1 MPESRDGSALGHPQA
16 ELTDP
21 VRVKFGPFTLDLADR
36 KLRKGEEQVPIPS
49 RALDALAYL
58 ITHRNRALD
67 RDEIIAHV
75 WRDVAVTDDSLIHA
89 ISVLRRALGDDPAHA
104 SFIETIPRRGYRF
117 VGQVE
122 IVEPPEPANEPS
134 VDATDSPENS
144 VPTRGTAWTW
154 RTAMA
159 PAVVVVVITAA
170 IVYGHRAFSGATSP
184 TAVRLEQVAPPGTT
198 IASGGVVS
206 PTGRLVAFVAR
217 DEVTERTALWV
228 RALDENDAR
237 MLPGT
242 EGAAHPFFSPDGHEI
257 AFFRTGEL
265 VALDLGGAQTRR
277 IAAVGGA
284 PAGGSWGA
292 DGVIVFAEW
301 TTGLYAVPAAGG
313 RVSPVTRLDHTALDV
328 AHAWPQFLPDGKHFL
343 YQVVSPD
350 STRAGVYVASVD
362 GRMSTRLLDEA
373 AAAMYVPPGFLLY
386 AQRGMLMAEP
396 FDAVQLRLGGRAVLL
411 SRNLT
416 APSLLE
422 GNVISASRDTLA
434 FRTGSDKQ
442 QLTWV
447 DRAGVS
453 QGSLAVPTSM
463 FNFRVSPDGQYL
475 LAASSLTDS
484 TGVWRVDLARRHSTQ
499 LADDGIAPL
508 WSPDGRRVAFTSR
521 AGLDLHV
528 QAEGSDVRLEPLVS
542 DQSVKVLNDWSA
554 RSQTIIY
561 TRHDAATKLD
571 LWHLP
576 VAGGRPRPLLNS
588 TFNEAQARI
597 SPDGRWLAYV
607 TDSTGTQEVYVRR
620 YPELDAPRQV
630 SAGGGGQPQWRPDQ
644 RELFYLSP
652 DRSLMA
658 VTVTDRNM
666 SSFGGPRRLFRTSIA
681 EGPSAARDSYAAMP
695 DGRSFLID
703 ARRDSSTEPITVM
716 LDWAA
721 GLTSA
726 PPPQPSARRATEVAQ
741 GGMR

>member
-1 MPESRDGSALGHPQA
+1 MKTLKMPESRDGSALGRSQA

-21 VRVKFGPFTLDLADR
+21 ARVRFGPFTLDLADR

-144 VPTRGTAWTW
+144 VPTWGTAWTW

-159 PAVVVVVITAA
+159 PAVVVVVVVITAA
-170 IVYGHRAFSGATSP
+170 IAYGHRAFSGATSP

-265 VALDLGGAQTRR
+265 VAIDLGSAQTRS

-284 PAGGSWGA
+284 SAGGSWGA

-328 AHAWPQFLPDGKHFL
+328 AHARPQFLPE
-343 YQVVSPD
+343 
-350 STRAGVYVASVD
+350 AS
-362 GRMSTRLLDEA
+362 
-373 AAAMYVPPGFLLY
+373 
-386 AQRGMLMAEP
+386 
-396 FDAVQLRLGGRAVLL
+396 
-411 SRNLT
+411 
-416 APSLLE
+416 
-422 GNVISASRDTLA
+422 ISFIRWS
-434 FRTGSDKQ
+434 
-442 QLTWV
+442 
-447 DRAGVS
+447 
-453 QGSLAVPTSM
+453 VPTARESVCTW
-463 FNFRVSPDGQYL
+463 R
-475 LAASSLTDS
+475 AS
-484 TGVWRVDLARRHSTQ
+484 TGA
-499 LADDGIAPL
+499 
-508 WSPDGRRVAFTSR
+508 
-521 AGLDLHV
+521 
-528 QAEGSDVRLEPLVS
+528 
-542 DQSVKVLNDWSA
+542 
-554 RSQTIIY
+554 
-561 TRHDAATKLD
+561 
-571 LWHLP
+571 
-576 VAGGRPRPLLNS
+576 
-588 TFNEAQARI
+588 
-597 SPDGRWLAYV
+597 
-607 TDSTGTQEVYVRR
+607 
-620 YPELDAPRQV
+620 
-630 SAGGGGQPQWRPDQ
+630 
-644 RELFYLSP
+644 
-652 DRSLMA
+652 
-658 VTVTDRNM
+658 
-666 SSFGGPRRLFRTSIA
+666 
-681 EGPSAARDSYAAMP
+681 
-695 DGRSFLID
+695 
-703 ARRDSSTEPITVM
+703 
-716 LDWAA
+716 
-721 GLTSA
+721 
-726 PPPQPSARRATEVAQ
+726 
-741 GGMR
+741 